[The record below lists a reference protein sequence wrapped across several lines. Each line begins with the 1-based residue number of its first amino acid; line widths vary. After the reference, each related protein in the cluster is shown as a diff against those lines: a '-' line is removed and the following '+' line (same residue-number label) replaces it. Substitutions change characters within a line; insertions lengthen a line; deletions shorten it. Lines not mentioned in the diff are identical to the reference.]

1 MSNGKRNREV
11 GHRYERKWAKI
22 FRQLGY
28 EHCRTTR
35 QASRLLDDCGVDL
48 AFIPYLFQCKHV
60 AAGINYSAL
69 IKDIETKINKNLPP
83 NSPETQYPV
92 IVAHRKGKKE
102 EEELIVMKAKDFI
115 ELLENNAKNKNV

>member
-28 EHCRTTR
+28 SYCKTSR

-60 AAGINYSAL
+60 ASGINYSKL
-69 IKDIETKINKNLPP
+69 IKDIETNVQEHLPP
-83 NSPETQYPV
+83 SSPEQKYPV
-92 IVAHRKGKKE
+92 VVAHRRGKKP
-102 EEELIVMKAKDFI
+102 EEELIVMKAIDFI
-115 ELLENNAKNKNV
+115 ELLKHAKNKDV